1 MSVIEKIIKLEWNQ
15 FQAVHNEG
23 GRASCQDDRETF
35 DIMRGSQFAVWPQNL
50 LASNKE
56 DLEEA
61 NASGRNLLAE
71 KYLWMMQST
80 YPEGFEAQKAFL
92 PEKSYARER
101 LEEQIVAR
109 QVRWMEE
116 YAAKYPY
123 LAGGGRAIHTSED
136 TPYDTSFETYLRGE
150 LSIYSA
156 QTLDLYARW
165 TEELERE
172 GVNMSVEVMK
182 ETVARYGYKDIQAAE
197 EHEKKKNE
205 VSRKNT

>member
-1 MSVIEKIIKLEWNQ
+1 MSMTEEIIGLEWSQ

-35 DIMRGSQFAVWPQNL
+35 DIMRGSQFAVWPENL
-50 LASNKE
+50 LASYKG

-136 TPYDTSFETYLRGE
+136 TPFDTSFETYLRGE
-150 LSIYSA
+150 LSTYSA

-182 ETVARYGYKDIQAAE
+182 ETVARYGYRDIQAAE

>member
-1 MSVIEKIIKLEWNQ
+1 
-15 FQAVHNEG
+15 
-23 GRASCQDDRETF
+23 
-35 DIMRGSQFAVWPQNL
+35 
-50 LASNKE
+50 
-56 DLEEA
+56 
-61 NASGRNLLAE
+61 
-71 KYLWMMQST
+71 
-80 YPEGFEAQKAFL
+80 
-92 PEKSYARER
+92 
-101 LEEQIVAR
+101 
-109 QVRWMEE
+109 MEE

-136 TPYDTSFETYLRGE
+136 PPFDPSFETYLRGE
-150 LSIYSA
+150 LSTSSA

-182 ETVARYGYKDIQAAE
+182 ETVARYGYRDIQAAE

>member
-1 MSVIEKIIKLEWNQ
+1 MSMTEEIIGLEWNQ

-23 GRASCQDDRETF
+23 GRAACQDDRETF

-50 LASNKE
+50 LASYKG

-136 TPYDTSFETYLRGE
+136 TPFDTSFETYLRGE
-150 LSIYSA
+150 LSTYSA

-165 TEELERE
+165 TEELEQE